1 VVARAALSG
10 WGNAPRDY
18 DKVTK
23 TTGLVFY
30 SWKTSCGFGHGNPAT
45 SAARNRLNPPEAC
58 NRRGLNILTGD
69 THF

>member
-1 VVARAALSG
+1 VVAGAEVSG

-18 DKVTK
+18 DKTFK

-30 SWKTSCGFGHGNPAT
+30 SWKTSCGFGHGNPAAST
-45 SAARNRLNPPEAC
+45 ARKRLNAPEAC
-58 NRRGLNILTGD
+58 KRRGLNILTGD